1 MLTQKQMNMAQIWV
15 DNPNISMEELKDRA
29 GVSQKTC
36 YMYRQNEE
44 FQEYVHQLCAQK
56 FKDMEKVA
64 MKKLSEEVDNNN
76 WKAIEYVLN
85 GLGYKGKDEMD
96 IDLRANITIDYGE

>member
-44 FQEYVHQLCAQK
+44 F
-56 FKDMEKVA
+56 
-64 MKKLSEEVDNNN
+64 
-76 WKAIEYVLN
+76 
-85 GLGYKGKDEMD
+85 
-96 IDLRANITIDYGE
+96 

>member
-64 MKKLSEEVDNNN
+64 MKKLYG
-76 WKAIEYVLN
+76 I
-85 GLGYKGKDEMD
+85 GYIID
-96 IDLRANITIDYGE
+96 IHLILVGTFRRWFNEGGTKQLF